1 MSNGACFSVSTLE
14 FGSALLCRFGFA
26 LFLSFCLCSSRVT
39 AAEPW
44 TTYRSDPQRTG
55 NADGK
60 PGPAAPRVLWAMK
73 SKDHFIASP
82 VAYRDRLF
90 VSGLGFINTSS
101 VYSLDTAI
109 KPSKRIVWEQRSP
122 FIELPT
128 VSSPAILDG
137 KVIFGDGMH
146 QTNGAYLYCLTLD
159 RGTPLWQLKVEG
171 TLVHLE
177 GSPTV
182 ADGKV
187 YLGGGAAGV
196 LCVDPS
202 RVTLDGKEMTL
213 PETAKLIEAKRAELQ
228 KKYDEAKKKK
238 DPFAVPPTDKDLPRP
253 APTLLWQAG
262 KEKWH
267 VDAPVAVIDGKVLAA
282 SAYLDKEIVGAR
294 SLFCLDARTGK
305 ELWSAPLAINPWGGP
320 SVQGGLI
327 VVSGSTIGYD
337 PGALT
342 GAKGVVAAFDLATG
356 KPRWRKELPG
366 GVVSC
371 VVLTSD
377 LAVVTSTDGKVRA
390 YSSARGALRWT
401 YDAGAAFFAPVALGP
416 DTAYAA
422 DLKGVVSAINLTTGA
437 KRWTLNLAT
446 EPETAAPGMV
456 YAGPVLSAGR
466 LYVAT
471 CNVAGENVNKP
482 TVVACIGDK

>member
-1 MSNGACFSVSTLE
+1 MKHRETL
-14 FGSALLCRFGFA
+14 GWSAAVLLCFA
-26 LFLSFCLCSSRVT
+26 ALPAF

-44 TTYRSDPQRTG
+44 TTYRGNPQRTG

-60 PGPAAPRVLWAMK
+60 PGPAAPRILWAMK

-82 VAYRDRLF
+82 VLNRDRLF
-90 VSGLGFINTSS
+90 VSGLGFINTSNF
-101 VYSLDTAI
+101 YSLDIAI
-109 KPSKRIVWEQRSP
+109 KPAERIIWQKGSP
-122 FIELPT
+122 FLELPT
-128 VSSPAILDG
+128 VSSPAILDD

-146 QTNGAYLYCLTLD
+146 QTNGAYLYCLMRD
-159 RGTPLWQLKVEG
+159 RGTPLWQLKVAG

-182 ADGKV
+182 AGGNV

-228 KKYDEAKKKK
+228 KKYEEAKKKK

-253 APTLLWQAG
+253 APRLLWQAG

-282 SAYLDKEIVGAR
+282 SAYLDQEKVGAR
-294 SLFCLDARTGK
+294 ALFCLNAKTGK
-305 ELWSAPLAINPWGGP
+305 ELWNAPLAINPWGGP
-320 SVQGGLI
+320 SVQGAVI

-337 PGALT
+337 PAALA
-342 GAKGVVAAFDLATG
+342 GAKGVVAAIDLATG
-356 KPRWRKELPG
+356 KPLWRKELPG
-366 GVVSC
+366 GVVGC
-371 VVLTSD
+371 VALTKD
-377 LAVVTSTDGKVRA
+377 LAVLTSTDGKVRA
-390 YSSARGALRWT
+390 YTLARGALRWN
-401 YDAGAAFFAPVALGP
+401 YDGGTAFFAPVALGP

-422 DLKGVVSAINLTTGA
+422 DLKGVVHAINVKTGG
-437 KRWTLNLAT
+437 KRWTLSLAT
-446 EPETAAPGMV
+446 EPGTAAPGMV

-471 CNVAGENVNKP
+471 CNIAGEHANKT